1 MKREIAKPRILLL
14 FAVLFIGLA
23 LFSSVTFA
31 EKKFNPHQLTILFT
45 GDDQG
50 NIKAPCG

>member
-1 MKREIAKPRILLL
+1 MKGEITKTKILLL
-14 FAVLFIGLA
+14 VVTLLIVLA
-23 LFSSVTFA
+23 LFSTVTFA
-31 EKKFNPHQLTILFT
+31 EKKSRPHQLTILFT